1 MVDILI
7 ASLPSAVC
15 VLLGMIL
22 IIVEVFL
29 PGFGLLGIGGIV
41 LVGAG
46 VVMVGMH
53 FGSLTAVGTLL
64 VIIAVLA
71 VLISWVLRQASH
83 GGKRSDLFLQE
94 RDELHT
100 QQEDMKVLV
109 GKSGTTT
116 SVLRPAGI
124 GDFDGVRLN
133 VVTEGGFIEKDMPI
147 EIVRVDGS
155 RIVVRPAARG

>member
-29 PGFGLLGIGGIV
+29 PGFGLPGIGGIV

-71 VLISWVLRQASH
+71 VLISWVLRQASR

-109 GKSGTTT
+109 GKAGTTT

-133 VVTEGGFIEKDMPI
+133 VVTEGGFIEKGQPI

-155 RIVVRPAARG
+155 RIVVKPVSGS

>member
-1 MVDILI
+1 MVDMLI

-29 PGFGLLGIGGIV
+29 PGFGLPGIGGIV

-71 VLISWVLRQASH
+71 VLISWVLRQASR

-109 GKSGTTT
+109 GNAGTTT

-133 VVTEGGFIEKDMPI
+133 VVTEGGFIEKGQPI

-155 RIVVRPAARG
+155 RIVVRPVSGS

>member
-1 MVDILI
+1 MVDMLI

-29 PGFGLLGIGGIV
+29 PGFGLPGIGGIV

-71 VLISWVLRQASH
+71 VLISWVLRQASR

-109 GKSGTTT
+109 GKAGTTT

>member
-29 PGFGLLGIGGIV
+29 PGFGLPGIGGIV

-71 VLISWVLRQASH
+71 VLISWVLRQASR

-109 GKSGTTT
+109 GKAGTTT

-133 VVTEGGFIEKDMPI
+133 VVTEGGFIEKGQPI

-155 RIVVRPAARG
+155 RIVVRPVSGS